1 MGEIRAL
8 SGLVEIDRKARASHP
23 RIRGANRE
31 QSLIGVAFPPEFPYG
46 EVPEHMARRRR
57 TGSGNWSRG
66 VFAAFWI
73 MLGCLSGLYL
83 FNVLT
88 NPTLG
93 GQLVKM
99 TPAEQGETSAAP
111 DGKAQDLAAIEENLR
126 KLSQQVAA
134 LSGKIEGSET
144 SATLAAPEAAEAPA
158 RPAPAETATTGAEPP
173 SPPQAQAPEPAQA
186 EAPKPPEPSQ
196 QPEAKPIE
204 RAAVEPK
211 PSPAPTP
218 EPAAPSEPPPVVSA
232 PLDDLPPELQ
242 ERANNQPEAPAPDNE
257 ASAEAPAASQSPFEA
272 PAAAPGSPPADA
284 SGAPPEEAAPK
295 PQEPA
300 AASTPPETETA
311 ALDPIALPPAAN
323 DGSTRYGIEIG
334 VVAKQDGLRPL
345 WREFLTN
352 HAALVAGLQP
362 RRVLA
367 PDKKWRLIAGPFTSA
382 EEATQACALFK
393 KASRPCE
400 ATVYAGDSL

>member
-1 MGEIRAL
+1 M
-8 SGLVEIDRKARASHP
+8 V
-23 RIRGANRE
+23 
-31 QSLIGVAFPPEFPYG
+31 
-46 EVPEHMARRRR
+46 RRRR

-66 VFAAFWI
+66 AFAAFWI
-73 MLGCLSGLYL
+73 LLGCLSGLYL

-93 GQLVKM
+93 GQLVKL
-99 TPAEQGETSAAP
+99 TPAEQGETSAAA
-111 DGKAQDLAAIEENLR
+111 DGKAEDLAAIEENLR

-134 LSGKIEGSET
+134 LSGKIEESET
-144 SATLAAPEAAEAPA
+144 SATPAAPESAETSAPP
-158 RPAPAETATTGAEPP
+158 PAPAETATTGAEPP
-173 SPPQAQAPEPAQA
+173 SPQAQEPQPAQA
-186 EAPKPPEPSQ
+186 EAPKPPEPPKPS
-196 QPEAKPIE
+196 EAKPVE
-204 RAAVEPK
+204 QAAVEPK
-211 PSPAPTP
+211 PSLAPTP

-232 PLDDLPPELQ
+232 PLDDLPAELQ
-242 ERANNQPEAPAPDNE
+242 ARANNQPEAPAPDDA
-257 ASAEAPAASQSPFEA
+257 ASAEAPAAAQSPFEA
-272 PAAAPGSPPADA
+272 PPAAPGSPAADA
-284 SGAPPEEAAPK
+284 SGAAPPEEAAS

-311 ALDPIALPPAAN
+311 ALDPITLPPAAN

-345 WREFLTN
+345 WREYLTN

>member
-1 MGEIRAL
+1 M
-8 SGLVEIDRKARASHP
+8 V
-23 RIRGANRE
+23 
-31 QSLIGVAFPPEFPYG
+31 
-46 EVPEHMARRRR
+46 RRRR

-66 VFAAFWI
+66 AFAAFWI
-73 MLGCLSGLYL
+73 LLGCLSGVYL

-93 GQLVKM
+93 GQLVKL
-99 TPAEQGETSAAP
+99 TPAEQGETTATTG
-111 DGKAQDLAAIEENLR
+111 GKVPSGEDLAAIEENLR

-144 SATLAAPEAAEAPA
+144 SATPAAPESAETSAPPPA
-158 RPAPAETATTGAEPP
+158 RAETATTGAEPP
-173 SPPQAQAPEPAQA
+173 SPQVQEPQPAQA
-186 EAPKPPEPSQ
+186 EAPKPPEPPKPS
-196 QPEAKPIE
+196 EAKPVE
-204 RAAVEPK
+204 QAAVEPK
-211 PSPAPTP
+211 PTPTP

-232 PLDDLPPELQ
+232 PLDDLPAELQ
-242 ERANNQPEAPAPDNE
+242 ARANNQPEAPAPNDD
-257 ASAEAPAASQSPFEA
+257 ASAEAPAAAQSPFEA
-272 PAAAPGSPPADA
+272 PPAAPGSPPADA
-284 SGAPPEEAAPK
+284 SGAAPPEEAAP
-295 PQEPA
+295 PPEPA

-311 ALDPIALPPAAN
+311 ALDPITLPPAAN

-345 WREFLTN
+345 WREYLTN